1 MEKGNELLHQE
12 LKDALDNLSEKIYNL
27 IHYGSYKL
35 ESINRNYRTQAVDS
49 AIMRAHDFMLYMR
62 LSDEYKYLESK
73 GTEVTITLPNN
84 PIDQKVIDAWD
95 SQSIDDEIAYHK
107 KTLKAL
113 EEQRSKLQETYEEV
127 SNTR

>member
-1 MEKGNELLHQE
+1 MEKSNELLHQE

-49 AIMRAHDFMLYMR
+49 AIMRAYDFMLYMR
-62 LSDEYKYLESK
+62 LSDEYKRLESR

-95 SQSIDDEIAYHK
+95 LQSIDDEVAYHK

-113 EEQRSKLQETYEEV
+113 EEQRSRLQETYEEV

>member
-1 MEKGNELLHQE
+1 MEKSNELLYQE
-12 LKDALDNLSEKIYNL
+12 LRDALDNLSEKIYNL
-27 IHYGSYKL
+27 VHYGSYKL

-49 AIMRAHDFMLYMR
+49 AIMRAYDFMLYMR

-113 EEQRSKLQETYEEV
+113 EEQRSRLQEAYEEV

>member
-1 MEKGNELLHQE
+1 MEKSNELLYQE
-12 LKDALDNLSEKIYNL
+12 LRDALDNLSEKIYNL
-27 IHYGSYKL
+27 VHYGSYKL

-49 AIMRAHDFMLYMR
+49 AIMRAYDFMLYMR

-113 EEQRSKLQETYEEV
+113 EEQRSRLQETYEEV
-127 SNTR
+127 NNTR

>member
-1 MEKGNELLHQE
+1 MEKSNELLYQE
-12 LKDALDNLSEKIYNL
+12 LRDALDNLSEKIYNL
-27 IHYGSYKL
+27 VHYGSYKL

-49 AIMRAHDFMLYMR
+49 AIMRAYDFMLYMR

-107 KTLKAL
+107 KTLKVL
-113 EEQRSKLQETYEEV
+113 EEQRSRLQETYEEV
-127 SNTR
+127 NNTR

>member
-1 MEKGNELLHQE
+1 MEKSNELLHQE
-12 LKDALDNLSEKIYNL
+12 LKDALDNLSKKIYNL
-27 IHYGSYKL
+27 VHYGSYKL

-49 AIMRAHDFMLYMR
+49 AIMRTHDFMLYMR
-62 LSDEYKYLESK
+62 LSDEYKRLESR

-84 PIDQKVIDAWD
+84 PIDQKIIDAWD
-95 SQSIDDEIAYHK
+95 LQSIDDEVAYHK

-113 EEQRSKLQETYEEV
+113 EEQRSRLQETYEEV

>member
-1 MEKGNELLHQE
+1 MEKTNEQLHQE
-12 LKDALDNLSEKIYNL
+12 FQDALKNLSEKIYNL

-62 LSDEYKYLESK
+62 LSDEYKRLESR

-84 PIDQKVIDAWD
+84 PIDQKVINAWD
-95 SQSIDDEIAYHK
+95 LQSISYEIAYHK

-113 EEQRSKLQETYEEV
+113 EEQRNRLQETYEEAN
-127 SNTR
+127 NTR

>member
-1 MEKGNELLHQE
+1 MEKSNELLYQE

-27 IHYGSYKL
+27 VHYGSYKL

-49 AIMRAHDFMLYMR
+49 AIMRAYDFMLYMR

-113 EEQRSKLQETYEEV
+113 EEQRNRLQGTYEEAN
-127 SNTR
+127 NTR